1 MLRVKKFENPYKGV
15 EANVHLSAYCMINRL
30 PQPAY
35 SRRNGYSD
43 YSDYSVNRTG
53 TPSRPCTPI
62 VSIRSLNDMD
72 RLINGLQWS
81 HVCLGA

>member
-15 EANVHLSAYCMINRL
+15 EANLHLSAYCVINRL
-30 PQPAY
+30 LQPAY
-35 SRRNGYSD
+35 LRSNG

-53 TPSRPCTPI
+53 TPSLPCTPI